1 MEPKPEPPQR
11 FTPPLTQAVA
21 HAAPDFPTDSRLVT
35 LLTRAATVA
44 AAAVAG
50 LGVVV
55 LFAWWLDIAAL
66 KSVLPQWVTMKTNT
80 ALGFLLS
87 GLALWLLRDE
97 DAGTGAR
104 RAARAGAGLVALLGL
119 LTLAENLTGWNP
131 GIDELL
137 FPEPATTAPTAHPGR
152 MAPATAFN
160 FLFCGL
166 ALLLLDT
173 RARRGWRPAQ
183 FLVLPPLAVSFI
195 AVMGYL
201 FGAESLYGVSPY
213 SSMALHTALAFA
225 VLGAGVLWARPER
238 GWMALLTSDTPGGT
252 VVWRLVPVVVLVI
265 PFLFWV
271 RLMGERAGYYGTEFG
286 IALMVL
292 ANILLITGVAW
303 WSATSLN
310 RKEAERRQSEA
321 QLRKLSLA
329 VEQSP
334 EGIVITDLDANIEYV
349 NAAFLRNTGYR
360 REELIGR
367 NPRLLQ
373 SGRTPPE
380 NITALWEALTQGRVW
395 TGELV
400 NKRKDGSEYT
410 DNVILTPLRLP
421 DGHISHYV
429 GVQEDITERK
439 RNAEELE
446 RHRHHLEE
454 RVEERTAELM
464 AARREAE
471 RLARSKSEFL
481 ANMSHEIRTP
491 LNAILGFARIGVRDN
506 RGRKTE
512 DTCRH
517 ILDAGEHLLGVINDI
532 LDFSKIEAGK
542 LAVERLPF
550 RLAAIIANARSFV
563 AEAARRKGLAC
574 EVETPEGLPEWVLG
588 DAMRLQQIL
597 VNLLSNAVKFTQAG
611 EVRLRIAKEG
621 ETVHFKVIDT
631 GIGMSGEQLGRLFT
645 PFQQADS
652 STTRRFGGTGLGLA
666 ISRDLAKLLGGGISV
681 ESAPGAGS
689 SFTLSLPLPASEAV
703 LSDYPGPAAP
713 ARRRLAGLRLLA
725 AEDVEVNRLV
735 LEDLLRHEGA
745 QATFAENGRQVLEH
759 ISEAGADVFDLVLMD
774 VQMPEMDGYE
784 ATRRLREIAPDLP
797 VIGLTAHA
805 MAEERAKCI
814 AAGMLDHVGKPIDP
828 DALVTA
834 ILRHARRR
842 PRTAEAPATEG
853 REPTESRS
861 TAAGSSI
868 GWAALE
874 AQYADRPGFIAK
886 LAAVAL
892 RNGTETLAKLLDAM
906 QRRDMQAI
914 AFIAHGIKGMSGNL
928 MAMELHEQAGQ
939 TEAAA
944 GRGQAEALP
953 LAEQLVRATRDM
965 LAELDKRTRERDE

>member
-1 MEPKPEPPQR
+1 
-11 FTPPLTQAVA
+11 
-21 HAAPDFPTDSRLVT
+21 
-35 LLTRAATVA
+35 
-44 AAAVAG
+44 

-446 RHRHHLEE
+446 RHRHHLE
-454 RVEERTAELM
+454 
-464 AARREAE
+464 AR
-471 RLARSKSEFL
+471 RLARIKSEFL

-491 LNAILGFARIGVRDN
+491 LNGVIGIARIGHRKSEGRNEARDYFSKIIDS
-506 RGRKTE
+506 GS
-512 DTCRH
+512 
-517 ILDAGEHLLGVINDI
+517 LLLGIINDI
-532 LDFSKIEAGK
+532 LDFSKIDAGK
-542 LAVERLPF
+542 LQLEP
-550 RLAAIIANARSFV
+550 RLADPVDCLERCI
-563 AEAARRKGLAC
+563 
-574 EVETPEGLPEWVLG
+574 T
-588 DAMRLQQIL
+588 L
-597 VNLLSNAVKFTQAG
+597 V
-611 EVRLRIAKEG
+611 R
-621 ETVHFKVIDT
+621 
-631 GIGMSGEQLGRLFT
+631 
-645 PFQQADS
+645 PQADAGKVDLV
-652 STTRRFGGTGLGLA
+652 FKLGPE
-666 ISRDLAKLLGGGISV
+666 SR
-681 ESAPGAGS
+681 
-689 SFTLSLPLPASEAV
+689 
-703 LSDYPGPAAP
+703 AP
-713 ARRRLAGLRLLA
+713 A
-725 AEDVEVNRLV
+725 
-735 LEDLLRHEGA
+735 
-745 QATFAENGRQVLEH
+745 
-759 ISEAGADVFDLVLMD
+759 
-774 VQMPEMDGYE
+774 
-784 ATRRLREIAPDLP
+784 
-797 VIGLTAHA
+797 
-805 MAEERAKCI
+805 
-814 AAGMLDHVGKPIDP
+814 
-828 DALVTA
+828 
-834 ILRHARRR
+834 
-842 PRTAEAPATEG
+842 
-853 REPTESRS
+853 
-861 TAAGSSI
+861 
-868 GWAALE
+868 
-874 AQYADRPGFIAK
+874 
-886 LAAVAL
+886 
-892 RNGTETLAKLLDAM
+892 
-906 QRRDMQAI
+906 
-914 AFIAHGIKGMSGNL
+914 
-928 MAMELHEQAGQ
+928 
-939 TEAAA
+939 
-944 GRGQAEALP
+944 
-953 LAEQLVRATRDM
+953 
-965 LAELDKRTRERDE
+965 